1 MGATLGGEGNGVHLD
16 VSVVDVMKAEPST
29 VFDEQGLKVTALGIP
44 HANMPTVTYRVE
56 TRDGSIVFSSDQNG
70 TSPKFTDFARSA
82 NVLVMHLAIAPSCS
96 FDTREQCM
104 ETISGIGGFCIEN
117 QYYHRVAAPLP
128 HRGHVAKVHKPT
140 RTHSHVTSSH

>member
-1 MGATLGGEGNGVHLD
+1 MRSPVLTELFIAAALFGENVAASAQSAPSYPFCAIYYGIDAT
-16 VSVVDVMKAEPST
+16 
-29 VFDEQGLKVTALGIP
+29 
-44 HANMPTVTYRVE
+44 
-56 TRDGSIVFSSDQNG
+56 G
-70 TSPKFTDFARSA
+70 T
-82 NVLVMHLAIAPSCS
+82 PSCS

-128 HRGHVAKVHKPT
+128 RRGHVAKVHKPT